1 MNGPQIVLCSIA
13 DEELS
18 SVIRDYGFELYRDS
32 TEVPAEKVEN
42 IRIILGGGGGEKT
55 NLKRLSNLS
64 FVQLSSAG
72 TNGYDDSL
80 LYANP
85 GVTLATASGV
95 YGDPIAEYVI
105 GGMLC
110 MGKRSLANYLS
121 SRGFLFNRSL
131 AVDSQMDI
139 ELSKASVGIWGC
151 GDIGKKIARKLRALD
166 CRYVYGVSRSGRN
179 PEDIFTE
186 SYKLENCEEF
196 LPYCDFIVS
205 AMPEN
210 PDSVHYW
217 NVKRFEQMK
226 KGCIFFNVGR
236 GSAVVFKDLQYALNH
251 RRISGAVIDVSEPEP
266 VPLWHPHRFTRRLLL
281 TNHSSFYSNYNR
293 DRLIALFISQFQKHV
308 LGQEVENKVIL
319 SKKYRRS

>member
-18 SVIRDYGFELYRDS
+18 SVIRDYGFELYRDF
-32 TEVPAEKVEN
+32 TEVPAKKVEN
-42 IRIILGGGGGEKT
+42 IRIILGGGVTERE
-55 NLKRLSNLS
+55 NLKKLSNLS

-72 TNGYDDSL
+72 TNGYDDSS

-85 GVTLATASGV
+85 NVTLATASGV

-131 AVDSQMDI
+131 AMDSRMDI
-139 ELSKASVGIWGC
+139 ELSKACVGIWGC

-166 CRYVYGVSRSGRN
+166 CRCVYGVSRTGRN

-186 SYKLENCEEF
+186 SYKLENSEELF
-196 LPYCDFIVS
+196 PYCDFIVS
-205 AMPEN
+205 AMPET

-217 NVKRFEQMK
+217 NVNRFGQMK

-251 RRISGAVIDVSEPEP
+251 RGISGAVIDVSEPEP

-281 TNHSSFYSNYNR
+281 TNQSSFYSNYNR
-293 DRLIALFISQFQKHV
+293 DRLITLFISQFQKHM
-308 LGQEVENKVIL
+308 LGQELENKVIL
-319 SKKYRRS
+319 SK